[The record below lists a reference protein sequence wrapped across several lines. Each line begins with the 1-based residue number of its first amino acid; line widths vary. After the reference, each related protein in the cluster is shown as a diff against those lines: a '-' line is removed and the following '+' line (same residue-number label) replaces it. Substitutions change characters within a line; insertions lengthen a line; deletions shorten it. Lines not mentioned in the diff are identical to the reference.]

1 MICCRIKACGGGD
14 MPHSRSS
21 RGLREEQHYRDAS
34 FHKEGEYEDYYPRYA
49 KEEIDGYEDD
59 EFM

>member
-1 MICCRIKACGGGD
+1 